1 MRRSIGRA
9 AIGAGI
15 VYAIPGLLKK
25 AFAPPQRD
33 ATKTPADL
41 GLPEEQ
47 VWLESVNGM
56 GLHAW
61 FIPAVDGPAP
71 TVVVLHG
78 WGANASLLLPIAPY
92 LHEAGYH
99 TLFLDARNHGRSEH
113 DDFASLP
120 RFAEDLE
127 VGIDWLRERDDVT
140 AIGVAGHSVGAGA
153 AILAA
158 SRDPEI
164 AAVVSMSAF
173 AHPREMMANTLRLDR
188 LPGRIAEGMLWPM
201 EKLIGHRFDDFAP
214 LRRIADVECPVLIV
228 HGDADR
234 VIPVKDAF
242 RLVEAAP
249 NGQIIIVPEGGHA
262 SLEPFEPHMPEMIA
276 FLDRYLQA

>member
-1 MRRSIGRA
+1 VA
-9 AIGAGI
+9 AGV

-33 ATKTPADL
+33 TTKTPADN

-47 VWLESVNGM
+47 VWLDSVNGT

-61 FIPAVDGPAP
+61 FIPAAESPAP
-71 TVVVLHG
+71 AVVVLHG

-99 TLFLDARNHGRSEH
+99 TLFLDARNHGLSEH

-127 VGIDWLRERDDVT
+127 VGITWLRDREDVT
-140 AIGVAGHSVGAGA
+140 AIGVAGHSVGGGA

-164 AAVVSMSAF
+164 KAIVSMSAF
-173 AHPREMMANTLRLDR
+173 AHPREMMANQLRLTR
-188 LPGRIAEGMLWPM
+188 LPGQVAGTLLWPM

-214 LRRIADVECPVLIV
+214 LARIAEVACPVLVV
-228 HGDADR
+228 HGDADKI
-234 VIPVKDAF
+234 IPVKDAF
-242 RLVEAAP
+242 RLFEAAP
-249 NGQIIIVPEGGHA
+249 DGQILIVPGGEHS

-276 FLDRYLQA
+276 FLQRNLRT